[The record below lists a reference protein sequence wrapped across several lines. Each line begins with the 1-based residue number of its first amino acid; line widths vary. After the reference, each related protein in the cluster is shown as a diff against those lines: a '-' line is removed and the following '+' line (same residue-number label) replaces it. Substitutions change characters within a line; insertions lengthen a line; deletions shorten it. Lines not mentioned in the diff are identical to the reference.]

1 MEEVKWLT
9 WAKQIQAISQNGL
22 AYGKDIYDIE
32 RYEQLRSLSI
42 EILNTYTTVD
52 SNQITDL
59 FANETGYATP
69 KVDVR
74 GVIFQDDKI
83 LLVKE
88 KADGA
93 WALPGGWA
101 DIGLSPRE
109 IVVKEVKEESGF
121 DVVPRRLLAVLDK
134 NKHYHAPSPY
144 HVYKIF
150 ILCDIIGGSAME
162 GMETSEVNFFD
173 RFNLPQLSEE
183 RNTYGQVQIMF
194 DKGLQANSEV
204 VFD

>member
-32 RYEQLRSLSI
+32 RYEQLRSLSV
-42 EILNTYTTVD
+42 EILNTYTKVD

-59 FANETGYATP
+59 FASETGYATP

-74 GVIFQDDKI
+74 GVIFQDNKI

-134 NKHYHAPSPY
+134 NKHHHAPSPY

-150 ILCDIIGGSAME
+150 ICCDIIGGSAME

-173 RFNLPQLSEE
+173 RSNLPQLSEE
-183 RNTYGQVQIMF
+183 RNTYGQVQLMF
-194 DKGLQANSEV
+194 EKGLQANSEV
-204 VFD
+204 IFD

>member
-9 WAKQIQAISQNGL
+9 WAKQIQAISQIGL

-32 RYEQLRSLSI
+32 RYEQLRSLSV
-42 EILNTYTTVD
+42 EIVNTYTKVD
-52 SNQITDL
+52 SDQITDL

-150 ILCDIIGGSAME
+150 ILCEIMGGSAME
-162 GMETSEVNFFD
+162 GMETSEVKFFD
-173 RFNLPQLSEE
+173 RSNLPQLSEE
-183 RNTYGQVQIMF
+183 RNTYGQVQLMF

>member
-9 WAKQIQAISQNGL
+9 WAKQMQAISQNGL

-32 RYEQLRSLSI
+32 RYEQLRSLSV
-42 EILNTYTTVD
+42 EILNTYTKVD

-173 RFNLPQLSEE
+173 RSNLPQLSEE

-194 DKGLQANSEV
+194 DKGLQDNSEV

>member
-9 WAKQIQAISQNGL
+9 WAKQIQAISQIGL

-32 RYEQLRSLSI
+32 RYEQLRSLSV
-42 EILNTYTTVD
+42 EIVNTYTKVD
-52 SNQITDL
+52 SDQITDL

-162 GMETSEVNFFD
+162 GMETSEVKFFD
-173 RFNLPQLSEE
+173 RSNLPQLSEE
-183 RNTYGQVQIMF
+183 RNTYGQVQLMF

-204 VFD
+204 IFD

>member
-42 EILNTYTTVD
+42 EILNTYTKVD

-59 FANETGYATP
+59 FAKETGYATP

-74 GVIFQDDKI
+74 GVIFQDNKI

-134 NKHYHAPSPY
+134 NKHHHLPSPY

-150 ILCDIIGGSAME
+150 ILCDITGGSATE

-173 RFNLPQLSEE
+173 RSDLPQLSEE

>member
-9 WAKQIQAISQNGL
+9 WAKQMQAISQNGL
-22 AYGKDIYDIE
+22 AYCKDIYDIE

-42 EILNTYTTVD
+42 EILNTYTEVD
-52 SNQITDL
+52 SNRIVDL
-59 FANETGYATP
+59 FAKETGYATP
-69 KVDVR
+69 KVDIR
-74 GVIFQDDKI
+74 GVIFQDNKI

-101 DIGLSPRE
+101 DVGLSPRE

-121 DVVPRRLLAVLDK
+121 DVAPKRLLAVLDK
-134 NKHYHAPSPY
+134 NKHHHLPSPY

-150 ILCDIIGGSAME
+150 ILCEIIGGSAEE
-162 GMETSEVNFFD
+162 GMETSEVQFFD
-173 RFNLPQLSEE
+173 RANLPQLSEE
-183 RNTYGQVQIMF
+183 RNTCEQVQIMF
-194 DKGLQANSEV
+194 DKGLNVTSEV
-204 VFD
+204 MFD

>member
-9 WAKQIQAISQNGL
+9 WAKQIQAISQIGL

-32 RYEQLRSLSI
+32 RYEQLRSLSV
-42 EILNTYTTVD
+42 EIVNTYTKVD
-52 SNQITDL
+52 SDQITDL

-162 GMETSEVNFFD
+162 GMETSEVKFFD
-173 RFNLPQLSEE
+173 RSNLPQLSEE
-183 RNTYGQVQIMF
+183 RNTYGQVQLMF
-194 DKGLQANSEV
+194 DKGLQDNSEV

>member
-9 WAKQIQAISQNGL
+9 WAKQIQAISQIGL

-32 RYEQLRSLSI
+32 RYEQLRSLSV
-42 EILNTYTTVD
+42 EIVNTYTKVD
-52 SNQITDL
+52 SDQITDL

-162 GMETSEVNFFD
+162 GMETSEVKFFD
-173 RFNLPQLSEE
+173 RSNLPQLSEE
-183 RNTYGQVQIMF
+183 RNTYGQVQLMF

>member
-42 EILNTYTTVD
+42 EILNTYTKVD
-52 SNQITDL
+52 SNQIADL

-134 NKHYHAPSPY
+134 NKHHHLPSPY

-150 ILCDIIGGSAME
+150 ILCDINGGSAME

-173 RFNLPQLSEE
+173 RSNLPQLSEE

>member
-9 WAKQIQAISQNGL
+9 WAKQIQAISQIGL

-32 RYEQLRSLSI
+32 RYEQLRSLSV
-42 EILNTYTTVD
+42 EIVNTYTKVD
-52 SNQITDL
+52 SDQITDL

-150 ILCDIIGGSAME
+150 ILCEIMGGSAME
-162 GMETSEVNFFD
+162 GMETSEVKFFD
-173 RFNLPQLSEE
+173 RSNLPQLSEE
-183 RNTYGQVQIMF
+183 RNTYGQVQLMF

-204 VFD
+204 IFD